1 MRGLG
6 TTPKKIRNLFSVAV
20 LFPVMKTQ
28 ITTPTI
34 VSLLALALFGSIP
47 LKAQEAQQAQES
59 QSSIPQGSQLSAASP
74 ANLAKHGKGHG
85 KEMLSV
91 LNDQERSQLKAAMK
105 QVKNDPQLVAAREA
119 LKDAQ
124 TKEAKKAAHDTLRQ
138 TRRDLLLKADPSLAP
153 ALDKIKEAKHATP
166 PVS

>member
-1 MRGLG
+1 MGWG
-6 TTPKKIRNLFSVAV
+6 TTPEKIRNLFRVEV

-34 VSLLALALFGSIP
+34 VSVLALALLGSIT

-59 QSSIPQGSQLSAASP
+59 QSSIPQGSQPSAASP
-74 ANLAKHGKGHG
+74 ACLAKHGMGHG
-85 KEMLSV
+85 KQMRSV
-91 LNDQERSQLKAAMK
+91 LNDQERSQLKSAMK
-105 QVKNDPQLVAAREA
+105 EVKNDPQLVAAREA

-138 TRRDLLLKADPSLAP
+138 TRRDLLLKADPSLSP
-153 ALDKIKEAKHATP
+153 VLEKVKEAKHAKP

>member
-1 MRGLG
+1 VTGRG

-47 LKAQEAQQAQES
+47 LKAQNS
-59 QSSIPQGSQLSAASP
+59 TPQSSQPSAASP
-74 ANLAKHGKGHG
+74 ATLAKHGKGHG

-91 LNDQERSQLKAAMK
+91 LNDQERSQLKAAMR
-105 QVKNDPQLVAAREA
+105 QVKNDPQLVAAHEA
-119 LKDAQ
+119 VKEAQ
-124 TKEAKKAAHDTLRQ
+124 TKEAKTAAHQSLRQ
-138 TRRDLLLKADPSLAP
+138 TRHDLLLKADPSLAP
-153 ALDKIKEAKHATP
+153 VLEKVKEAKHAKP

>member
-1 MRGLG
+1 
-6 TTPKKIRNLFSVAV
+6 
-20 LFPVMKTQ
+20 MKTP
-28 ITTPTI
+28 INTPAI
-34 VSLLALALFGSIP
+34 VSLLALSLIGITP
-47 LKAQEAQQAQES
+47 LKAQEVQNSSPEVS
-59 QSSIPQGSQLSAASP
+59 QPSQVCPPASSG
-74 ANLAKHGKGHG
+74 KHGKGHN
-85 KEMLSV
+85 KELLAA

-105 QVKNDPQLVAAREA
+105 QVKNDPQLVSAREA

-153 ALDKIKEAKHATP
+153 ALDKMKDAKHAKA

>member
-1 MRGLG
+1 M
-6 TTPKKIRNLFSVAV
+6 
-20 LFPVMKTQ
+20 LFPVMKTP
-28 ITTPTI
+28 INTPAI
-34 VSLLALALFGSIP
+34 VSLLALSLIGSTP
-47 LKAQEAQQAQES
+47 LKAQGAQNSSPEVS
-59 QSSIPQGSQLSAASP
+59 QPSQVCPPASSG
-74 ANLAKHGKGHG
+74 KHGKGHH
-85 KEMLSV
+85 KELLAA

-105 QVKNDPQLVAAREA
+105 QVKNDPQLVSAREA

-153 ALDKIKEAKHATP
+153 ALDKMKDAKHAKA

>member
-1 MRGLG
+1 
-6 TTPKKIRNLFSVAV
+6 
-20 LFPVMKTQ
+20 MKTQ

-47 LKAQEAQQAQES
+47 LKAQN
-59 QSSIPQGSQLSAASP
+59 SIPQGSQPSAASP
-74 ANLAKHGKGHG
+74 GALAKHVKRHGKGHC

-105 QVKNDPQLVAAREA
+105 QVKNDPQLVAAHEA
-119 LKDAQ
+119 VKEAQ
-124 TKEAKKAAHDTLRQ
+124 TKEAKTAAHQSLRQ
-138 TRRDLLLKADPSLAP
+138 TRHDLLLKADPSLAP
-153 ALDKIKEAKHATP
+153 VLEKVKEAKHAKA

>member
-1 MRGLG
+1 ML
-6 TTPKKIRNLFSVAV
+6 LQ
-20 LFPVMKTQ
+20 VMKTT
-28 ITTPTI
+28 ITTPAI
-34 VSLLALALFGSIP
+34 VSLLALSLIGSIP
-47 LKAQEAQQAQES
+47 LKAQEAQNSTA
-59 QSSIPQGSQLSAASP
+59 QGSQATPSSSP
-74 ANLAKHGKGHG
+74 ACAGKHGKGHD
-85 KEMLSV
+85 KEWLAA

-105 QVKNDPQLVAAREA
+105 QVKSDPQLVAAREA

>member
-1 MRGLG
+1 
-6 TTPKKIRNLFSVAV
+6 
-20 LFPVMKTQ
+20 MKTP
-28 ITTPTI
+28 INTPAI
-34 VSLLALALFGSIP
+34 VSLLALSLIGITP
-47 LKAQEAQQAQES
+47 LKAQGAQEAQNSTPEVS
-59 QSSIPQGSQLSAASP
+59 QPSQVCPPASSG
-74 ANLAKHGKGHG
+74 KHGKGHH
-85 KEMLSV
+85 KELLAA

-105 QVKNDPQLVAAREA
+105 QVKNDPQLVSAREA

-153 ALDKIKEAKHATP
+153 ALDKMKDAKHAKA